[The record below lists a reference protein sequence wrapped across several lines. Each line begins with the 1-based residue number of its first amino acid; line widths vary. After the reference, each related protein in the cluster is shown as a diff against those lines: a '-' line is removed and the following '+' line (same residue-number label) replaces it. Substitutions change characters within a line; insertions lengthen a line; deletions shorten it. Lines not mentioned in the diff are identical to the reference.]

1 MNVDLLKDLLAVQTS
16 SWHEQPMVDWLVHY
30 IIHNVKGAT
39 VTVDPHRN
47 VYISKGTARYSPCVA
62 AHIDTVQP
70 YRQVRIVEDGP
81 RLIGF
86 EKEKQV
92 GIGADD
98 KAGIFVCLNL
108 LQRFKDIRVIF
119 FATEEVG
126 CQGAKKADARFFD
139 DLAYLI
145 EYDCPSHGMVSY
157 TCSGVRLFQNR
168 GDFILTALPV
178 LEKHGSV
185 LWQRHPYTDVM
196 AVRNRFPISCL
207 NLSCGYY
214 NWHAP
219 NEYVHLPDV
228 AVAIEQGAALVK
240 TLDHVRYECPVNLDD
255 DHTFPPITIGPLH
268 VPDPLNRPASAPHQP
283 PSCA

>member
-1 MNVDLLKDLLAVQTS
+1 MKVELLKELLAVQTS

-30 IIHNVKGAT
+30 IIHEVKGAT

-47 VYISKGTARYSPCVA
+47 VYVTKGSAAFMPCVA

-70 YRQVRIVEDGP
+70 HRQVEIVEDGT

-86 EKEKQV
+86 SDGRQV

-108 LQRFKDIRVIF
+108 LKRFDNIRVIF

-126 CQGAKKADARFFD
+126 CQGAKRADARFFA

-145 EYDCPSHGMVSY
+145 EYDCPSRHMLSY
-157 TCSGVRLFQNR
+157 TCSGVRLFANR
-168 GDFILTALPV
+168 GEFIQTALPV
-178 LEKHGSV
+178 LQKHGTT
-185 LWQRHPYTDVM
+185 LWQNHPYTDVM
-196 AVRNRFPISCL
+196 AVRNRFPVSCL

-214 NWHAP
+214 NWHAA
-219 NEYVHLPDV
+219 NEFVNLPDV
-228 AVAIEQGAALVK
+228 ELAIRQGIDLVK
-240 TLDHVRYECPVNLDD
+240 TLDHVRYACPVVLDD
-255 DHTFPPITIGPLH
+255 DADAPLIEIGPLH
-268 VPDPLNRPASAPHQP
+268 VPAP
-283 PSCA
+283 